1 MQTLKLSLVAAASA
15 LIIAPAAA
23 QGLSF
28 NVGVVSLYKYQGID
42 QDVRDSKSF
51 RPALQGGVDYDFGNG
66 FYVGNWNSTGK
77 FGNNAGANLEMNFF
91 GGYAGQI
98 TDRLGF
104 DVGLTRY
111 VYPNDASWNFNEWHA
126 SLNWG
131 IATATYSR
139 SFGSGPDRARLGLD
153 ISQPLTNHLSLE
165 GGVGF
170 RNNANLGGAHDYHIG
185 LRYDFGTGLSAN
197 AMMSGA
203 QRSKVGDV
211 GRDRLVFGLTQTF

>member
-1 MQTLKLSLVAAASA
+1 MQSLKLGVVAAATA
-15 LIIAPAAA
+15 LIMAPAAA

-42 QDVRDSKSF
+42 QDTRDSKSF

-66 FYVGNWNSTGK
+66 FYVGNWNSTGT
-77 FGNNAGANLEMNFF
+77 FGDANLEINVF

-139 SFGSGPDRARLGLD
+139 SFGSGPDLARLGLD